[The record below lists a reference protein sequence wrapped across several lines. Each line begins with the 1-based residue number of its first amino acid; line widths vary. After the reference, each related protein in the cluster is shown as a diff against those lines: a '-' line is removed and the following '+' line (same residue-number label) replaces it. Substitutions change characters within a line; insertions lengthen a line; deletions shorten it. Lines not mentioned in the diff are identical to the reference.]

1 MATRMLSAVV
11 IAHTH
16 PAGGTPAAVVAL
28 AAIAVLLVLLAAL
41 WGLAR
46 WLGLD
51 PEWWRSLRRV
61 FVEAGWHAEAAWAD
75 FADWIRV
82 GR

>member
-1 MATRMLSAVV
+1 MALAVLV
-11 IAHTH
+11 IAHKTPPSH
-16 PAGGTPAAVVAL
+16 TPAAVLVLGAV
-28 AAIAVLLVLLAAL
+28 AVLLVVIAAL
-41 WGLAR
+41 WGFAR
-46 WLGLD
+46 WLGVE

-61 FVEAGWHAEAAWAD
+61 FVEAGWHAEAAWTD